1 MKSSNRY
8 LHAYSAFVNREN
20 FKETAR
26 SEMTSSTKTNSTPND
41 GTDFVSGADL
51 AWRFYI
57 EVVRPLIEGRNHSA
71 ARLGSGSDVLGFDTP
86 RSTDH
91 GWGPQLHL
99 FVAASEVDAVRTII
113 DSGLPEE
120 FHGWPVHFGWDEVA
134 VQYHVHVGTL
144 DEWLKSHLGFDSQVD
159 ITVQNWLT
167 TPQQLLLEVTAG
179 AVFHDPDGELKHV
192 RNKLEWYP
200 NDVWLWLLACQWRRI
215 AQEEAFV
222 GRTAEVGDALGS
234 RILAARIV
242 RDLIRLCFL
251 IERRYA
257 PYSKWLGSAFR
268 NLRIASDLTP
278 HLDAALKATDYPA
291 REAALCS
298 AYEYV
303 GRCHNQ
309 LNLTPPVNPE
319 TRLFHKRPFRVLGGD
334 RFAEACLASIQDEWL
349 KGQPL
354 IGSIDQFVDSTDVL
368 SSATRS
374 QCFANI
380 YDN

>member
-1 MKSSNRY
+1 
-8 LHAYSAFVNREN
+8 
-20 FKETAR
+20 
-26 SEMTSSTKTNSTPND
+26 MTSSTKTNNTPND
-41 GTDFVSGADL
+41 GTDFVSGVDL
-51 AWRFYI
+51 ARMFYI
-57 EVVRPLIEGRNHSA
+57 EAVRPLLERQTHSA

-99 FVAASEVDAVRTII
+99 FVAASEVDTVRTII

-120 FHGWPVHFGWDEVA
+120 FRGWSVRFGWDEVA
-134 VQYHVHVGTL
+134 VQHHVRVGTL
-144 DEWLKSHLGFDSQVD
+144 GQWLKSHLGFDPQVD

-222 GRTAEVGDALGS
+222 GRTAEVGDELGS
-234 RILAARIV
+234 RIVAARIV
-242 RDLIRLCFL
+242 RDLMRLCFL

-268 NLRIASDLTP
+268 NLPIAPRLAP
-278 HLDAALKATDYPA
+278 YLDAALKATDYPP
-291 REAALCS
+291 RETALCS

-309 LNLTPPVNPE
+309 LKLTPPINPE
-319 TRLFHKRPFRVLGGD
+319 TRLFYKRPFRVLGGD
-334 RFAEACLASIQDEWL
+334 RFAEACSAAIQDKWL
-349 KGQPL
+349 RKQPL
-354 IGSIDQFVDSTDVL
+354 VGSVDQFVDSTDVL
-368 SSATRS
+368 SSAPWS

>member
-8 LHAYSAFVNREN
+8 LRAYSTFVNCESL
-20 FKETAR
+20 KETAR
-26 SEMTSSTKTNSTPND
+26 SEMTSSTKINNTSND
-41 GTDFVSGADL
+41 GTNFVSGVAL
-51 AWRFYI
+51 AQMFYV
-57 EVVRPLIEGRNHSA
+57 EVVRPLLERQTHSA

-99 FVAASEVDAVRTII
+99 FVAASEVDTVRTII

-120 FHGWPVHFGWDEVA
+120 FHGWSVRFGWDEVA
-134 VQYHVHVGTL
+134 VQHHVHVGTL
-144 DEWLKSHLGFDSQVD
+144 GQWLKSHLGFDPQVD
-159 ITVQNWLT
+159 ITIQNWLT
-167 TPQQLLLEVTAG
+167 TPQQLLLEATAG
-179 AVFHDPDGELKHV
+179 AVFHDPDGELKRV
-192 RNKLEWYP
+192 RSKLEWYP

-222 GRTAEVGDALGS
+222 GRTAEVGDELGS
-234 RILAARIV
+234 RIVAARIV
-242 RDLIRLCFL
+242 RDLMRLCLL
-251 IERRYA
+251 IERRYT

-268 NLRIASDLTP
+268 DLRIASDLTP

-303 GRCHNQ
+303 AHCHNQ
-309 LNLTPPVNPE
+309 LNLAPPVNLK
-319 TRLFHKRPFRVLGGD
+319 TRLFYTRPFRVLGGD
-334 RFAEACLASIQDEWL
+334 RFAEACLAAIQDKWL
-349 KGQPL
+349 RKQPL
-354 IGSIDQFVDSTDVL
+354 VGSIDQFVDSTDVL
-368 SSATRS
+368 SSAHRS
-374 QCFANI
+374 RCLTNI

>member
-1 MKSSNRY
+1 
-8 LHAYSAFVNREN
+8 
-20 FKETAR
+20 
-26 SEMTSSTKTNSTPND
+26 MTSTKTNKTPND
-41 GTDFVSGADL
+41 GADFVSGIDL
-51 AWRFYI
+51 ARMFYI
-57 EVVRPLIEGRNHSA
+57 EVIRPLIEGRAHSA

-120 FHGWPVHFGWDEVA
+120 FHGWPVYFGWDEVA
-134 VQYHVHVGTL
+134 VQHHVNVAPLG
-144 DEWLKSHLGFDSQVD
+144 EWLESYLGFDPQVD

-179 AVFHDPDGELKHV
+179 AVFHDPDGDLKRV

-200 NDVWLWLLACQWRRI
+200 NDIWLWLLACQWRRI

-222 GRTAEVGDALGS
+222 GRTAEVGDELGS
-234 RILAARIV
+234 RILTARIV
-242 RDLIRLCFL
+242 RDLMRLCFL

-268 NLRIASDLTP
+268 DLRIAPELAP

-298 AYEYV
+298 AYEYIA
-303 GRCHNQ
+303 RCHNQ
-309 LNLTPPVNPE
+309 LNLTSHVNPK
-319 TRLFHKRPFRVLGGD
+319 TRLFYKRPFRVLGGD
-334 RFAEACLASIQDEWL
+334 RFAETCLAALQDEWL
-349 KGQPL
+349 KGQPFV
-354 IGSIDQFVDSTDVL
+354 GSIDQFVDSTDVL
-368 SSATRS
+368 SSTHRS
-374 QCFANI
+374 RCLTNI
-380 YDN
+380 YDD